1 MKIQNNIV
9 YISAFV
15 YILFSYATILPESA
29 IDVHSWIII
38 IVVNFRIA
46 LFLCFFTINN
56 RQILPLADLVLIF
69 CIIFLMAEQIIKIN
83 RYMKTYHRQSPVW
96 VNYIITLAVIIIVH
110 SYDIKKTEKL
120 SVPLAV
126 TAMLTI
132 VLIIVMNISKSDPSN
147 LYRDYNSTDLHGFD
161 ITLFEYLIPLSVILN
176 YKQSSDKKKTSVFIL
191 STGLALITITIFIF
205 SCTKGNLM
213 YSISPLQ
220 IAFQLSESSQV
231 ANFDVYYS
239 FLLWISYFAAIVFLF
254 QAWKCIKQRFAYF
267 NGSELL
273 LVIPFTVLQYSLPLY
288 YKYGVLHY
296 YF

>member
-110 SYDIKKTEKL
+110 SYDIKKTEKTIAI
-120 SVPLAV
+120 LAQEIEDSKYRMGKTKANAYNTNMSTLARIKKHKFANIPIEKV
-126 TAMLTI
+126 AETTYKNAC
-132 VLIIVMNISKSDPSN
+132 II
-147 LYRDYNSTDLHGFD
+147 FD
-161 ITLFEYLIPLSVILN
+161 I
-176 YKQSSDKKKTSVFIL
+176 K
-191 STGLALITITIFIF
+191 
-205 SCTKGNLM
+205 
-213 YSISPLQ
+213 
-220 IAFQLSESSQV
+220 
-231 ANFDVYYS
+231 
-239 FLLWISYFAAIVFLF
+239 
-254 QAWKCIKQRFAYF
+254 
-267 NGSELL
+267 
-273 LVIPFTVLQYSLPLY
+273 
-288 YKYGVLHY
+288 
-296 YF
+296 